1 MLNPLPSNSAAIP
14 LAGKPAFPAITGS
27 SIRIP
32 LIMALVG
39 GLLLFAAASLRHTF
53 LRSGGYDLGIFD
65 QALYLISQGKA
76 PVSSLIGMHMMA
88 DHVSLILYPLG
99 WLYKILPTVH
109 LLFAVQTF
117 AIAGGLIPLY
127 ALCRQSKLNKN
138 QAIGLSIAYLLY
150 PVTIFSSLFDF
161 NPQTITVPFL
171 LGSVFF
177 ARERQLGKFIACI
190 AMVMACRD
198 ASSLTVIFMG
208 IWLLGFEK
216 RYRAG
221 AIALISGITWF
232 VLTTKVISPMFV
244 TPGTVSTLDS
254 IIIRNYGYL
263 GANVGEILK
272 NLLLR
277 PDLWIGHLIEKSTL
291 KYLAVLILPL
301 AWGLSPRYLAPLI
314 AAAPTLAMNILAQEE
329 NFRSLKYYYDLPIL
343 VFIFITLIDTIQAQK
358 AWFKQGRTIVL
369 WTLLLIL
376 LGGGAR
382 IATSN
387 VSKPFDWAQYNASK
401 TAIQQI
407 QPTGAVLTTHSLA
420 PHMSQRSVLH
430 VYPISPNY
438 VPVFAQVDRLKHLV
452 APDLDVSMYNQILLR
467 LSKINES
474 DDRAIT
480 QLIAKLQADPR
491 FELTYSKANVYLFA
505 RRPHT

>member
-1 MLNPLPSNSAAIP
+1 MLNPLPPNSAAIS
-14 LAGKPAFPAITGS
+14 LSGKPALPN
-27 SIRIP
+27 
-32 LIMALVG
+32 LVG
-39 GLLLFAAASLRHTF
+39 ATRAPFIIAFVGWLGLFTAAGLRHVF

-99 WLYKILPTVH
+99 WLYKIFPTVY
-109 LLFAVQTF
+109 LLFAVQTG
-117 AIAGGLIPLY
+117 AIASGLMPLY
-127 ALCRQSKLNKN
+127 ALCRQSNLSKN

-150 PVTIFSSLFDF
+150 PVTIFASLFDF

-171 LGSVFF
+171 LGSIFF

-198 ASSLTVIFMG
+198 ASSLTVMFMG

-221 AIALISGITWF
+221 AIALISGMAWF

-263 GANVGEILK
+263 GANFGEVLK
-272 NLLLR
+272 NLVLR

-291 KYLAVLILPL
+291 KYLAILILPL
-301 AWGLSPRYLAPLI
+301 AWGLSPRYLAPMI

-329 NFRSLKYYYDLPIL
+329 AFRSLKFYYDLPIL
-343 VFIFITLIDTIQAQK
+343 VFIFIALIDTMQAQK

-376 LGGGAR
+376 LGGGIR

-387 VSKPFDWAQYNASK
+387 VSKPFNWAQYNASK
-401 TAIQQI
+401 AAIQQI
-407 QPTGAVLTTHSLA
+407 QSTGAVLTTHSLA
-420 PHMSQRSVLH
+420 PHMSQRSVIH
-430 VYPISPNY
+430 VYPIGPNY
-438 VPVFAQVDRLKHLV
+438 APVFAQVDNLKHLV
-452 APDLDVSMYNQILLR
+452 AADVDVSMYSQILLR
-467 LSKINES
+467 ISQINAL
-474 DDRAIT
+474 DDQAIT
-480 QLIAKLQADPR
+480 KLIAQLQADPR
-491 FELTYSKANVYLFA
+491 FELTYSNADVYLFN
-505 RRPHT
+505 RRPQT

>member
-1 MLNPLPSNSAAIP
+1 MLNPLPPNSAAIP
-14 LAGKPAFPAITGS
+14 LSGKPAFPHRLGTTRAPFI
-27 SIRIP
+27 I
-32 LIMALVG
+32 ALVG
-39 GLLLFAAASLRHTF
+39 GLVLFMAAGLRHTF

-99 WLYKILPTVH
+99 WFYKIWPTVY
-109 LLFAVQTF
+109 LLFAVQTG
-117 AIAGGLIPLY
+117 AIASGLIPLY
-127 ALCRQSKLNKN
+127 ALCRQSKLSKN
-138 QAIGLSIAYLLY
+138 QSIGLSIAYLLY

-171 LGSVFF
+171 LGSIFF

-198 ASSLTVIFMG
+198 ASSLTVMFMG
-208 IWLLGFEK
+208 IWLLGFEQ

-221 AIALISGITWF
+221 AIALISGIAWF

-244 TPGTVSTLDS
+244 TPGTVSTIDS

-263 GANVGEILK
+263 GTNFGEILK
-272 NLLLR
+272 NLVLR

-343 VFIFITLIDTIQAQK
+343 VFIFIALIDTMQAQK

-369 WTLLLIL
+369 WTMMLIL
-376 LGGGAR
+376 LGGGIR

-387 VSKPFDWAQYNASK
+387 VSKPFNWAQYNASK
-401 TAIQQI
+401 AAIQQI
-407 QPTGAVLTTHSLA
+407 RSTGAVLTTHSLA
-420 PHMSQRSVLH
+420 PHISQRSVIH
-430 VYPISPNY
+430 VYPIGPNY
-438 VPVFAQVDRLKHLV
+438 APVFAQVDNLKHLV
-452 APDLDVSMYNQILLR
+452 APDVDVSMYDQILLR
-467 LSKINES
+467 LSQINAL
-474 DDRAIT
+474 DDQAIT
-480 QLIAKLQADPR
+480 KLIAQLQADPR
-491 FELTYSKANVYLFA
+491 FEPASSNADVYLFN
-505 RRPHT
+505 RRPHN